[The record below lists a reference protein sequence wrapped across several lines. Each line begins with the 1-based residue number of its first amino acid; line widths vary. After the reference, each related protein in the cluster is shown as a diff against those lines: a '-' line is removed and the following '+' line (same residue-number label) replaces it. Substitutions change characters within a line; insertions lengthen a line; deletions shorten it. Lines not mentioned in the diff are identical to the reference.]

1 MAFFKFRLPSQKAS
15 SLPEATSASP
25 AESLEVV
32 RQKARFRLMGAAVL
46 VLVAVV
52 GFPLVFDTQ
61 PRPVPVDT
69 PIVIP
74 DRQATPGLTT
84 ASPAPAQ
91 LPAKPLSLGSAG
103 ASSAASAAAAPAQTS
118 VAPVAAQAA
127 LDPKEEIVK
136 PHDAPAAA
144 QPSAAGSSSQSP
156 APPKSPAASGPAP
169 ATRPAQTPQSAKTEP
184 GHKDDSA
191 RAKALLEGHSKAD
204 AAAGDRHIIQVGAY
218 SDADKLREVR
228 RKLENAGLKT
238 YTQAVD
244 GKDGKRT
251 TRVRIGPFESR
262 SEAEKTAARIRKLDL
277 PANLIKL

>member
-1 MAFFKFRLPSQKAS
+1 MAFFKFRLPSQRAS
-15 SLPEATSASP
+15 SAPEATPASP

-32 RQKARFRLMGAAVL
+32 RQKARFRLIGAAVL

-74 DRQATPGLTT
+74 DRQATAGLTS
-84 ASPAPAQ
+84 AAPAPAQ
-91 LPAKPLSLGSAG
+91 MPAKPLSV
-103 ASSAASAAAAPAQTS
+103 ASVPPAAPAS
-118 VAPVAAQAA
+118 SEPGSAPVAAQAA
-127 LDPKEEIVK
+127 LDPKEEIVSR
-136 PHDAPAAA
+136 PQTASEAA
-144 QPSAAGSSSQSP
+144 QTHASSASPQPAVTARAVAPTASSPASAARPAQAPSAAK
-156 APPKSPAASGPAP
+156 ADH
-169 ATRPAQTPQSAKTEP
+169 

-191 RAKALLEGHSKAD
+191 RAKALLEGHAKAE
-204 AAAGDRHIIQVGAY
+204 AGADRHIIQVGAY

-238 YTQAVD
+238 YTQVVD

-262 SEAEKTAARIRKLDL
+262 SEAEKAAARIRKLDL

>member
-1 MAFFKFRLPSQKAS
+1 MAFFKFRLPSQRAS
-15 SLPEATSASP
+15 SAPEATPASP

-32 RQKARFRLMGAAVL
+32 RQKARFRLIGAAVL

-74 DRQATPGLTT
+74 DRQATAGLT
-84 ASPAPAQ
+84 AAAPAPAQ
-91 LPAKPLSLGSAG
+91 MPAKPLSVAPVPP
-103 ASSAASAAAAPAQTS
+103 AAPAS
-118 VAPVAAQAA
+118 SEPGSAPVAAQAA
-127 LDPKEEIVK
+127 LDPKEEIVSR
-136 PHDAPAAA
+136 PQAAAEAAQTHASGAASQPAATSRAVAPTASSPAPAARPA
-144 QPSAAGSSSQSP
+144 QAPSAAK
-156 APPKSPAASGPAP
+156 ADH
-169 ATRPAQTPQSAKTEP
+169 

-191 RAKALLEGHSKAD
+191 RAKALLEGHAKSD
-204 AAAGDRHIIQVGAY
+204 AADRHIIQVGAY

-238 YTQAVD
+238 YTQVVD

-262 SEAEKTAARIRKLDL
+262 SEAEKAAARIRKLDL

>member
-1 MAFFKFRLPSQKAS
+1 MAFFKFRLPSQRAS
-15 SLPEATSASP
+15 SLPESTAASP

-32 RQKARFRLMGAAVL
+32 RQKARFRLIGAAVL

-74 DRQATPGLTT
+74 DRQATPGLG
-84 ASPAPAQ
+84 AAAPAPAQ
-91 LPAKPLSLGSAG
+91 MPARPLSVPAPAAASATE
-103 ASSAASAAAAPAQTS
+103 AASAAPATAVAAAS
-118 VAPVAAQAA
+118 AAAPVAAQAA
-127 LDPKEEIVK
+127 LDPKEEIVSK
-136 PHDAPAAA
+136 PALPAASAVAAKPVQTPAAA
-144 QPSAAGSSSQSP
+144 
-156 APPKSPAASGPAP
+156 
-169 ATRPAQTPQSAKTEP
+169 KTDN
-184 GHKDDSA
+184 GRKDDSA

-204 AAAGDRHIIQVGAY
+204 AKADAAAGDRHVIQVGAY

-228 RKLENAGLKT
+228 RKLEHAGLKT
-238 YTQAVD
+238 YTQVVD

-251 TRVRIGPFESR
+251 TRVRLGPFESR
-262 SEAEKTAARIRKLDL
+262 NEAEKAAARIRKLDL